1 VKRKRKPP
9 QTLSNVFGR
18 NTVLKHAQRLV
29 NGQRKLKT
37 VWDELRQASELSL
50 QLKNLVRYTEPVT
63 LTQGYLG
70 LYCCETEKRLGNQL
84 ASSLRFLEPELIT
97 LLQGRGIKGVKHVKL
112 DLISPEQVATPTP
125 SQSQTKHSQAVP
137 ESTAGLE
144 QLRDTCNS
152 DELKESLNRLIDTI
166 QSNK

>member
-1 VKRKRKPP
+1 VKRKAP
-9 QTLSNVFGR
+9 QNIANVFGK

-37 VWDELRQASELSL
+37 VWDDLRQAPELSL

-84 ASSLRFLEPELIT
+84 ASSLRFLEPELIS
-97 LLQGRGIKGVKHVKL
+97 LLKKHGIKGVKHVKL

-125 SQSQTKHSQAVP
+125 VQAPVKRSQSTPENTK
-137 ESTAGLE
+137 GLE
-144 QLRDTCNS
+144 QLRDTCS
-152 DELKESLNRLIDTI
+152 SEEMKESLSRLINTI
-166 QSNK
+166 QNEK

>member
-1 VKRKRKPP
+1 MEGKLNAMQVIDMAANAGINLGGFAPYLQHIEKPP

-84 ASSLRFLEPELIT
+84 ASSLRFLEPEI
-97 LLQGRGIKGVKHVKL
+97 RSKVINK
-112 DLISPEQVATPTP
+112 A
-125 SQSQTKHSQAVP
+125 
-137 ESTAGLE
+137 
-144 QLRDTCNS
+144 NS
-152 DELKESLNRLIDTI
+152 
-166 QSNK
+166 